1 MSIFVTPCE
10 FRFVLL
16 RKETVNY
23 ERDNVEILQN
33 TTKDKDPHSDEHSQ
47 NSPVSRNYLHSYEKD
62 VTMPPLT
69 CICFRKN

>member
-47 NSPVSRNYLHSYEKD
+47 NSPVSRNYLHSYKKG